1 MTNSDLCR
9 ILLEART
16 MTYTSKNVLSAFEAT
31 GIHPLNA
38 RRVLNTLSDLSCM
51 RSKAPKSPPSI
62 FGLLAPPRTP
72 HHGKSILTHTR
83 KTMALFQG
91 KTPQSAYRKMM
102 VKKLADAAAKN
113 TAENII
119 LHEEIRKLR
128 EKSVISGGLAKIK
141 SRKVLTKALV
151 VSVEIVLELRAAHE
165 EKERKALEK
174 AAKAAAKK
182 KINSRSQALPTA
194 KKKALASQ
202 ATREVEFVD
211 MELDSDKGSRVEESE
226 EEEEYDNYETEDNP
240 ILEEVLS
247 PYIERAR
254 KTLQDLRMK
263 DNSSCGVERVLR
275 SRK

>member
-1 MTNSDLCR
+1 
-9 ILLEART
+9 
-16 MTYTSKNVLSAFEAT
+16 
-31 GIHPLNA
+31 
-38 RRVLNTLSDLSCM
+38 M

-62 FGLLAPPRTP
+62 FGLLAPPHRP
-72 HHGKSILTHTR
+72 HHGKSILTHMR
-83 KTMALFQG
+83 KPKALFQE

-102 VKKLADAAAKN
+102 VKRLANAAAKN
-113 TAENII
+113 TTENII

-128 EKSVISGGLAKIK
+128 QKSVIWDGLAKIK

-165 EKERKALEK
+165 GKEGKALEK

-182 KINSRSQALPTA
+182 KLIPGLKPFQKR
-194 KKKALASQ
+194 KRVLASQ
-202 ATREVEFVD
+202 AIKGVGFVD
-211 MELDSDKGSRVEESE
+211 MELDSHKGGGVEESE
-226 EEEEYDNYETEDNP
+226 EEKEYDNYGIEDNP

-247 PYIERAR
+247 PYIEQAR

-263 DNSSCGVERVLR
+263 DDSFLKVERVLR